1 MKIYPN
7 LVIFSSW
14 GDGGMGVKI
23 LKLQDLRSWKMMI
36 CSKLLNAGNEK
47 ARVKESFSTQN
58 KGINVCVSIAICN
71 FPKFM
76 SIEK

>member
-1 MKIYPN
+1 
-7 LVIFSSW
+7 
-14 GDGGMGVKI
+14 
-23 LKLQDLRSWKMMI
+23 MI
-36 CSKLLNAGNEK
+36 CAKLLDAGNKK